1 MDELINTLK
10 FDASGLIPAVVQNI
24 ETNEVL
30 MVAYMNADT
39 IKQTLETGRA
49 TFWSRSRQ
57 EVWVKGDTSGNYMYV
72 KEVRVDWTA
81 IVLLCL
87 LILPVLRVIRE
98 TEVVSSE
105 RLRTASLLRTQ
116 RNRLRQMYLRV
127 NRL

>member
-57 EVWVKGDTSGNYMYV
+57 EVWVKGDTSGNYTL
-72 KEVRVDWTA
+72 KKFALTATA